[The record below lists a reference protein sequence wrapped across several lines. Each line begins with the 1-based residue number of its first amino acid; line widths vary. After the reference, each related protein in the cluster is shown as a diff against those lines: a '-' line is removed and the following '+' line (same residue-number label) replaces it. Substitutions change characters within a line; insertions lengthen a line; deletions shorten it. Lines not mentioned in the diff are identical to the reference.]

1 MQPVFVR
8 GNTIGAIIRTTP
20 RFSFGE
26 KRRLVGAS
34 GKNEYMNERTALAGG
49 IFNIWT
55 LGV

>member
-1 MQPVFVR
+1 MQPVFVS

-20 RFSFGE
+20 RFSWRKATPG
-26 KRRLVGAS
+26 GAS